1 MLSYLSHN
9 LHYDEDQGV
18 LIIIAIMIGILFI
31 WPIMG
36 FVSDKIRRKPFV
48 ICGSV
53 ALPVLTIPSFRLIIS
68 GKVGLI
74 FLGLFILAVIPNFFT
89 GVMASTLLAAG
100 GNI

>member
-1 MLSYLSHN
+1 MMRIK
-9 LHYDEDQGV
+9 GV
-18 LIIIAIMIGILFI
+18 LIIIAIMIGILFMR
-31 WPIMG
+31 PIIG
-36 FVSDKIRRKPFV
+36 FVSDKIGRKPFV

-53 ALPVLTIPSFRLIIS
+53 ALPVLAIPSFHLIIS